1 MSSYAIHHS
10 RHVLTM
16 DLTPHQ
22 IQCRLCQDTWPALG
36 QSKCDIAFL
45 YPFVCFACSQVC
57 WTPYLIV
64 LWSARGPHSSA
75 KVVDPLLP
83 SQNLVQQA
91 LDASFHIP
99 PSAPP
104 ISFSE
109 QPVLPASSPSQ
120 PFFALS
126 QLASTSAYP

>member
-1 MSSYAIHHS
+1 
-10 RHVLTM
+10 M
-16 DLTPHQ
+16 DLTHQ
-22 IQCRLCQDTWPALG
+22 IQCHLLYVKILG
-36 QSKCDIAFL
+36 QHWGQLRYNIAFL
-45 YPFVCFACSQVC
+45 YPFIHFACSQDC
-57 WTPYLIV
+57 WTPYLTV
-64 LWSARGPHSSA
+64 LWSAPGPHSSA

-91 LDASFHIP
+91 LDTSFHIP
-99 PSAPP
+99 PSVPP
-104 ISFSE
+104 IFFSE